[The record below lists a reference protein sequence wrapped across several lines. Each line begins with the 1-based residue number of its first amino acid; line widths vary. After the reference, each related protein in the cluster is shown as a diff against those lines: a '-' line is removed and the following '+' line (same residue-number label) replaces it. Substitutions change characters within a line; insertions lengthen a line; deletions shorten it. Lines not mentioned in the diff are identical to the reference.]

1 MEKKRC
7 QVCDGPIVNGRCK
20 LCGMPYRNDE
30 TLYHLNE
37 NRSDHYRHATSR
49 ARAIMRQEEIPLGD
63 KKTGNRVNSGSTA
76 GKYGQST
83 AGNRS
88 TGAGYGRGTVK
99 TGSGAAGYG
108 NGTGKT
114 GSGAAGYGNSNGKTG
129 SSAAGYRNGTG
140 KTGSGAAGYG
150 NGTGK
155 TGSGAACCGKSTVK
169 TGSSTSG
176 YGQNAA
182 RSRNTAAS
190 SGKKTKKKS
199 PIGWIILLIILICTW
214 APQIRDSLLN
224 TIIEEVN
231 NSFGTDFDVASSVAY
246 EMKSGDIWEVGSEI
260 EPGYYVASCDN
271 GSITF
276 LIQGTDGQ
284 TGSMAVSDGMERKIT
299 LNEGDWIG
307 IIAAS
312 SDDTVLL
319 LTQHYE

>member
-1 MEKKRC
+1 
-7 QVCDGPIVNGRCK
+7 
-20 LCGMPYRNDE
+20 
-30 TLYHLNE
+30 
-37 NRSDHYRHATSR
+37 
-49 ARAIMRQEEIPLGD
+49 MRQEEIPLGD

-99 TGSGAAGYG
+99 TGSSAAGNG

-114 GSGAAGYGNSNGKTG
+114 GSGAAG
-129 SSAAGYRNGTG
+129 
-140 KTGSGAAGYG
+140 
-150 NGTGK
+150 
-155 TGSGAACCGKSTVK
+155 CGKSTVK
-169 TGSSTSG
+169 T
-176 YGQNAA
+176 

-199 PIGWIILLIILICTW
+199 HIGRIILLIILICTW

>member
-1 MEKKRC
+1 MEIKGC

-20 LCGMPYRNDE
+20 LCGMPFRNVE

-37 NRSDHYRHATSR
+37 YRCDHFRHASRR

-99 TGSGAAGYG
+99 TGSSATGYG

-114 GSGAAGYGNSNGKTG
+114 GSGAAG
-129 SSAAGYRNGTG
+129 
-140 KTGSGAAGYG
+140 
-150 NGTGK
+150 
-155 TGSGAACCGKSTVK
+155 CGKSTVK

-231 NSFGTDFDVASSVAY
+231 NSFGTVFDVAASVAY

-260 EPGYYVASCDN
+260 EPGY
-271 GSITF
+271 
-276 LIQGTDGQ
+276 
-284 TGSMAVSDGMERKIT
+284 
-299 LNEGDWIG
+299 
-307 IIAAS
+307 
-312 SDDTVLL
+312 
-319 LTQHYE
+319 

>member
-99 TGSGAAGYG
+99 TGSSATGYG

-114 GSGAAGYGNSNGKTG
+114 GSGAAG
-129 SSAAGYRNGTG
+129 
-140 KTGSGAAGYG
+140 
-150 NGTGK
+150 
-155 TGSGAACCGKSTVK
+155 CGKSTVK

-199 PIGWIILLIILICTW
+199 PIGWIIFLIILICTW

>member
-99 TGSGAAGYG
+99 TGSSATGYG

-114 GSGAAGYGNSNGKTG
+114 GSGAAGYGNRKGKTG
-129 SSAAGYRNGTG
+129 SSAAGYGNGTG

-155 TGSGAACCGKSTVK
+155 TGSGAAGCGKSTVK
-169 TGSSTSG
+169 T
-176 YGQNAA
+176 

-199 PIGWIILLIILICTW
+199 HIGRIILLIILICTW

>member
-99 TGSGAAGYG
+99 TGSSAAGNG

-114 GSGAAGYGNSNGKTG
+114 GSGAAG
-129 SSAAGYRNGTG
+129 
-140 KTGSGAAGYG
+140 
-150 NGTGK
+150 
-155 TGSGAACCGKSTVK
+155 CGKSTVK
-169 TGSSTSG
+169 T
-176 YGQNAA
+176 

-190 SGKKTKKKS
+190 SGKKTKKKRH
-199 PIGWIILLIILICTW
+199 IGRIILLIILICTW

-224 TIIEEVN
+224 TIIEEIN

>member
-99 TGSGAAGYG
+99 TGSSATGYG

-114 GSGAAGYGNSNGKTG
+114 GSGAAATG
-129 SSAAGYRNGTG
+129 TETE
-140 KTGSGAAGYG
+140 KLE
-150 NGTGK
+150 
-155 TGSGAACCGKSTVK
+155 
-169 TGSSTSG
+169 
-176 YGQNAA
+176 A
-182 RSRNTAAS
+182 RSRLRERHWRNWKRCS
-190 SGKKTKKKS
+190 RLRRHWKK
-199 PIGWIILLIILICTW
+199 
-214 APQIRDSLLN
+214 
-224 TIIEEVN
+224 EV
-231 NSFGTDFDVASSVAY
+231 VQ
-246 EMKSGDIWEVGSEI
+246 
-260 EPGYYVASCDN
+260 
-271 GSITF
+271 
-276 LIQGTDGQ
+276 L
-284 TGSMAVSDGMERKIT
+284 AVEK
-299 LNEGDWIG
+299 
-307 IIAAS
+307 
-312 SDDTVLL
+312 V
-319 LTQHYE
+319 Q

>member
-1 MEKKRC
+1 M
-7 QVCDGPIVNGRCK
+7 
-20 LCGMPYRNDE
+20 
-30 TLYHLNE
+30 
-37 NRSDHYRHATSR
+37 
-49 ARAIMRQEEIPLGD
+49 
-63 KKTGNRVNSGSTA
+63 
-76 GKYGQST
+76 
-83 AGNRS
+83 
-88 TGAGYGRGTVK
+88 
-99 TGSGAAGYG
+99 
-108 NGTGKT
+108 
-114 GSGAAGYGNSNGKTG
+114 
-129 SSAAGYRNGTG
+129 
-140 KTGSGAAGYG
+140 
-150 NGTGK
+150 
-155 TGSGAACCGKSTVK
+155 K

-182 RSRNTAAS
+182 RSRNTAAT
-190 SGKKTKKKS
+190 SGTKTKKKS

>member
-63 KKTGNRVNSGSTA
+63 KKTGNRVNSGSTS

-99 TGSGAAGYG
+99 TGS
-108 NGTGKT
+108 
-114 GSGAAGYGNSNGKTG
+114 
-129 SSAAGYRNGTG
+129 SATGYRNGTG

-150 NGTGK
+150 
-155 TGSGAACCGKSTVK
+155 KSTVK

-176 YGQNAA
+176 YGQNVA

-260 EPGYYVASCDN
+260 EPGYYVTSCDN

>member
-1 MEKKRC
+1 MEIKRC
-7 QVCDGPIVNGRCK
+7 QVCDGPVVNGRCK

-76 GKYGQST
+76 GKYGQSA

-99 TGSGAAGYG
+99 TGSSATGYG

-114 GSGAAGYGNSNGKTG
+114 GSGAAG
-129 SSAAGYRNGTG
+129 
-140 KTGSGAAGYG
+140 
-150 NGTGK
+150 
-155 TGSGAACCGKSTVK
+155 CGKSTVK

-182 RSRNTAAS
+182 SSRNTAAS

-299 LNEGDWIG
+299 LTEGDWIG

>member
-99 TGSGAAGYG
+99 TGSSATGYG

-114 GSGAAGYGNSNGKTG
+114 GSGAAG
-129 SSAAGYRNGTG
+129 
-140 KTGSGAAGYG
+140 
-150 NGTGK
+150 
-155 TGSGAACCGKSTVK
+155 CGKSTVK